1 MLVILNLTHLAGRIG
16 YNASPPLLTMTMNKA
31 QRLAIVAIAAVTVAA
46 VATTFFTPSQT
57 TLPIPEPGQSDGN
70 NTRSGV
76 QVLAENLDVPWAID
90 IAEDGRLFFTE
101 RTGRIMA
108 IDRNGSLLSDPV
120 AYINVMQNS
129 ESGLLG
135 LALHPNF
142 TENHLLYVYHTYS
155 NDSAVLNQVLM
166 LTENDNKIVESKVII
181 DNIPAADRND
191 GGRIKFG
198 PDGKLYV
205 ATGDARQP
213 ELAQDAG
220 SLAGKILR
228 LNSDGS
234 IPEDNPF
241 EGSPVYSYGHR
252 NIQGL
257 AWHPLTGDLYASEHG
272 LEGNDEINLIN
283 PGTNYGWPIEDCN
296 AEKFEKPIV
305 CFNPAIAPAG
315 MTFAV
320 SNSLGYQNDI
330 LLATLKA
337 QHIRLIDLESDA
349 ESNILTGFGRIR
361 DVVEA
366 PDGSLY
372 VTTSNKDGRAVPTQ
386 DDDKILRI
394 ISTQ

>member
-1 MLVILNLTHLAGRIG
+1 MMDKERRRLR
-16 YNASPPLLTMTMNKA
+16 
-31 QRLAIVAIAAVTVAA
+31 QRTTAVAIAAAAVMVAA
-46 VATTFFTPSQT
+46 FATIFFTPSQT
-57 TLPIPEPGQSDGN
+57 TLPIPEPGQSNGN

-76 QVLAENLDVPWAID
+76 QLLAENLDVPWAID

-101 RTGRIMA
+101 RFGRIRV
-108 IDRNGSLLSDPV
+108 IDKDGMLLPDPA
-120 AYINVMQNS
+120 AYINVEQNS

-155 NDSAVLNQVLM
+155 NGSVVLNRVLM
-166 LTENDNKIVESKVII
+166 LTEKDNKIVESRVII
-181 DNIPAADRND
+181 DKIPAADRND

-198 PDGKLYV
+198 PDGKLYI

-213 ELAQDAG
+213 ERAQDAG

-241 EGSPVYSYGHR
+241 EGSPMYSYGHR

-257 AWHPLTGDLYASEHG
+257 AWHPMTGELYASEHG
-272 LEGNDEINLIN
+272 AEGNDEINLIK
-283 PGTNYGWPIEDCN
+283 PGSNYGWPIEDCN
-296 AEKFEKPIV
+296 AQKFEKPVV

-315 MTFAV
+315 MTFAA
-320 SNSLGYQNDI
+320 SDILGYQNDI

-337 QHIRLIDLESDA
+337 QHIRLIDLESDI
-349 ESNILTGFGRIR
+349 ENNILTGFGRIR
-361 DVVEA
+361 DVIEA
-366 PDGSLY
+366 SDGSLY
-372 VTTSNKDGRAVPTQ
+372 VTTSNKDGRAVPEQ
-386 DDDKILRI
+386 DDDKILKI
-394 ISTQ
+394 ISPQ

>member
-1 MLVILNLTHLAGRIG
+1 MDRERRLV
-16 YNASPPLLTMTMNKA
+16 
-31 QRLAIVAIAAVTVAA
+31 IVAIAAVIVAA
-46 VATTFFTPSQT
+46 IATAFFTPSQT
-57 TLPIPEPGQSDGN
+57 TLPIPEPGQTSGN
-70 NTRSGV
+70 TTTHSGI
-76 QVLAENLDVPWAID
+76 QVLAHKLDVPWAID

-101 RTGRIMA
+101 RAGRIMV
-108 IDRNGSLLSDPV
+108 IDKNGSLLSDPV
-120 AYINVMQNS
+120 AYINVMQNG

-155 NDSAVLNQVLM
+155 NGSSVLNKVLM
-166 LTENDNKIVESKVII
+166 LKENDNKIVESKVII

-213 ELAQDAG
+213 NLAQDAR

-228 LNSDGS
+228 LNPDGS

-272 LEGNDEINLIN
+272 PEGNDEINLIK
-283 PGTNYGWPIEDCN
+283 PGGNYGWPLEDCN

-305 CFNPAIAPAG
+305 CFNPAIAPSG
-315 MTFAV
+315 MTFAA
-320 SNSLGYQNDI
+320 SNDLGYQNDI

-337 QHIRLIDLESDA
+337 QHIRLVDLESDNQN
-349 ESNILTGFGRIR
+349 NILTGFGRIR
-361 DVVEA
+361 DIIEA
-366 PDGSLY
+366 DDGSLY
-372 VTTSNKDGRAVPTQ
+372 FTTSNKDGRAIPSQ

-394 ISTQ
+394 ISPQ

>member
-1 MLVILNLTHLAGRIG
+1 MV
-16 YNASPPLLTMTMNKA
+16 LLHFITTMDKER
-31 QRLAIVAIAAVTVAA
+31 RLAIVAIAAVIVAA
-46 VATTFFTPSQT
+46 VATAFFTPSQT

-70 NTRSGV
+70 NDTHSGV
-76 QVLAENLDVPWAID
+76 QVLARNLDVPWAVD

-101 RTGRIMA
+101 RTGRIMV
-108 IDRNGSLLSDPV
+108 IDKNGSLLSDPV
-120 AYINVMQNS
+120 AYINVMQNG

-155 NDSAVLNQVLM
+155 NDSSVLNKVLM
-166 LTENDNKIVESKVII
+166 LTESDNKIIESKVII

-198 PDGKLYV
+198 PDGKLYI

-234 IPEDNPF
+234 IPADNPF

-257 AWHPLTGDLYASEHG
+257 AWHPMTGDLYASEHG
-272 LEGNDEINLIN
+272 LEGNDEINLIK
-283 PGTNYGWPIEDCN
+283 PGSNYGWPIEDCN

-315 MTFAV
+315 LTFAALD
-320 SNSLGYQNDI
+320 SLGYQNDI

-337 QHIRLIDLESDA
+337 QHIRLVDLESDI

-361 DVVEA
+361 DVIED
-366 PDGSLY
+366 PNDGSLY
-372 VTTSNKDGRAVPTQ
+372 VTTSNKDGRAVPSQ
-386 DDDKILRI
+386 DDDKILKI
-394 ISTQ
+394 ISPQ

>member
-1 MLVILNLTHLAGRIG
+1 
-16 YNASPPLLTMTMNKA
+16 MNKER
-31 QRLAIVAIAAVTVAA
+31 RLVIVAIAAVTLAA
-46 VATTFFTPSQT
+46 VATAFFTPSQT
-57 TLPIPEPGQSDGN
+57 TLPIPEPGQSGGNNNNNN
-70 NTRSGV
+70 NTRPGV
-76 QVLAENLDVPWAID
+76 QVLAQNLDVPWAID

-101 RTGRIMA
+101 RTGSVMVV
-108 IDRNGSLLSDPV
+108 DKNGSLLSDPV
-120 AYINVMQNS
+120 AYINVMQNG

-135 LALHPNF
+135 LVLHPNF

-155 NDSAVLNQVLM
+155 NNSAVLNKVLM

-181 DNIPAADRND
+181 DNIPAAERND

-198 PDGKLYV
+198 PDGKLYI
-205 ATGDARQP
+205 ATGDAQQP

-257 AWHPLTGDLYASEHG
+257 AWHPLSEDLYASEHG
-272 LEGNDEINLIN
+272 PEGNDEINLIK
-283 PGTNYGWPIEDCN
+283 PGSNYGWPIEDCS
-296 AEKFEKPIV
+296 AEKFEKPIL
-305 CFNPAIAPAG
+305 CFNPAVAPAG
-315 MTFAV
+315 MTFAALDR
-320 SNSLGYQNDI
+320 LGYQNDI

-337 QHIRLIDLESDA
+337 QHIRLVDLESDV

-361 DVVEA
+361 DIVEA
-366 PDGSLY
+366 ADGSLY
-372 VTTSNKDGRAVPTQ
+372 VATSNRDGRAVPSQ
-386 DDDKILRI
+386 NDDKILRI
-394 ISTQ
+394 ISPQ

>member
-1 MLVILNLTHLAGRIG
+1 MDKERRRLTV
-16 YNASPPLLTMTMNKA
+16 
-31 QRLAIVAIAAVTVAA
+31 VAIAAVIVAA
-46 VATTFFTPSQT
+46 VATIFFTPSQT
-57 TLPIPEPGQSDGN
+57 TLPIPEPGQSNSN
-70 NTRSGV
+70 NTHSGV
-76 QVLAENLDVPWAID
+76 QVLAENLDVPWAVD

-101 RTGRIMA
+101 RLGRIRV
-108 IDRNGSLLSDPV
+108 IDNNGMLLPDPA
-120 AYINVMQNS
+120 AYINVEQNS

-155 NDSAVLNQVLM
+155 NGSAVLNQVLM
-166 LTENDNKIVESKVII
+166 LTEKDNKIVESKVII
-181 DNIPAADRND
+181 DKIPAADRND

-198 PDGKLYV
+198 SDGKLYI
-205 ATGDARQP
+205 ATGDARQS

-228 LNSDGS
+228 LNPDGS

-257 AWHPLTGDLYASEHG
+257 AWHPMTGELYASEHG
-272 LEGNDEINLIN
+272 VEGNDEINLIK

-315 MTFAV
+315 MTFAA
-320 SNSLGYQNDI
+320 SDSLGYQNDI

-337 QHIRLIDLESDA
+337 QHIRLIDLESDI

-361 DVVEA
+361 DVIEA
-366 PDGSLY
+366 SDGSLY
-372 VTTSNKDGRAVPTQ
+372 VTTSNKDGRAVPEQ

-394 ISTQ
+394 ISPQ

>member
-1 MLVILNLTHLAGRIG
+1 MV
-16 YNASPPLLTMTMNKA
+16 LLHFITTMDKER
-31 QRLAIVAIAAVTVAA
+31 RLAIVAIAAVIVAA
-46 VATTFFTPSQT
+46 VATAFFTPSQT

-70 NTRSGV
+70 NDTHSGV
-76 QVLAENLDVPWAID
+76 QVLARNLDVPWAVD

-101 RTGRIMA
+101 RTGRIMV
-108 IDRNGSLLSDPV
+108 IDKNGSLLSDPV
-120 AYINVMQNS
+120 AYINVMQNG

-155 NDSAVLNQVLM
+155 NDSSVLNKVLM
-166 LTENDNKIVESKVII
+166 LTESDNKIIESKVII
-181 DNIPAADRND
+181 ENIPAADRND

-198 PDGKLYV
+198 PDGKLYI

-234 IPEDNPF
+234 IPADNPF

-257 AWHPLTGDLYASEHG
+257 AWHPMTGDLYASEHG
-272 LEGNDEINLIN
+272 LEGNDEINLIK
-283 PGTNYGWPIEDCN
+283 PGSNYGWPIEDCN

-315 MTFAV
+315 LTFAALD
-320 SNSLGYQNDI
+320 SLGYQNDI

-337 QHIRLIDLESDA
+337 QHIRLVDLESDI

-361 DVVEA
+361 DVIED
-366 PDGSLY
+366 PNDGSLY
-372 VTTSNKDGRAVPTQ
+372 VTTSNKDGRAVPSQ
-386 DDDKILRI
+386 DDDKILKI
-394 ISTQ
+394 ISPQ

>member
-1 MLVILNLTHLAGRIG
+1 MDKEQRRRRLTIA
-16 YNASPPLLTMTMNKA
+16 
-31 QRLAIVAIAAVTVAA
+31 AIAAVMVAA
-46 VATTFFTPSQT
+46 VATIFFTPSQT
-57 TLPIPEPGQSDGN
+57 TLPIPEPGQSNGN

-76 QVLAENLDVPWAID
+76 QVLAKNLDVPWAID
-90 IAEDGRLFFTE
+90 IADDGRLFFTE
-101 RTGRIMA
+101 RPGRIRV
-108 IDRNGSLLSDPV
+108 IDKDGMLLPDP
-120 AYINVMQNS
+120 AGYINVEQHS

-155 NDSAVLNQVLM
+155 NGSAVLNQVLM
-166 LTENDNKIVESKVII
+166 LTEKDNKIVESKVII
-181 DNIPAADRND
+181 DKIPAADRND
-191 GGRIKFG
+191 GGKIKFG
-198 PDGKLYV
+198 PDGKLYI

-228 LNSDGS
+228 LNPDGS

-257 AWHPLTGDLYASEHG
+257 AWHPLTGELYASEHG
-272 LEGNDEINLIN
+272 AEGNDEINLIK

-296 AEKFEKPIV
+296 AQKFEKPVV

-315 MTFAV
+315 MTFAA

-337 QHIRLIDLESDA
+337 QHIRLIDLGSHIEN
-349 ESNILTGFGRIR
+349 NILTGFGRIR
-361 DVVEA
+361 DVIEA
-366 PDGSLY
+366 SDGSLY
-372 VTTSNKDGRAVPTQ
+372 VTTSNKDGRAVPGQ

-394 ISTQ
+394 ISPQ

>member
-1 MLVILNLTHLAGRIG
+1 MDKERRRRLT
-16 YNASPPLLTMTMNKA
+16 
-31 QRLAIVAIAAVTVAA
+31 IVAIAAVIVAA
-46 VATTFFTPSQT
+46 VATIFFTPSQT
-57 TLPIPEPGQSDGN
+57 TLPIPEPGQSNSN

-101 RTGRIMA
+101 RLGRIRA
-108 IDRNGSLLSDPV
+108 IDRDGMLLPDPA
-120 AYINVMQNS
+120 AYINVEQNS

-155 NDSAVLNQVLM
+155 NGSAVLNQVLM
-166 LTENDNKIVESKVII
+166 LTEKDNKIVESKVII
-181 DNIPAADRND
+181 DKIPAADRND

-198 PDGKLYV
+198 PDDKLYI

-228 LNSDGS
+228 LNPDGS
-234 IPEDNPF
+234 IPKDNPF

-257 AWHPLTGDLYASEHG
+257 AWHPMTGELYASEHG
-272 LEGNDEINLIN
+272 VEGNDEINLIK
-283 PGTNYGWPIEDCN
+283 PGTNYGWPIEDCD

-315 MTFAV
+315 MTFAA
-320 SNSLGYQNDI
+320 SDSLGYQNDV

-337 QHIRLIDLESDA
+337 QHIRLIDLESDI
-349 ESNILTGFGRIR
+349 ENNILTGFGRIR
-361 DVVEA
+361 DVIEA
-366 PDGSLY
+366 SDGSLY
-372 VTTSNKDGRAVPTQ
+372 VTTSNKDGRAVPEQ

-394 ISTQ
+394 ISPQ